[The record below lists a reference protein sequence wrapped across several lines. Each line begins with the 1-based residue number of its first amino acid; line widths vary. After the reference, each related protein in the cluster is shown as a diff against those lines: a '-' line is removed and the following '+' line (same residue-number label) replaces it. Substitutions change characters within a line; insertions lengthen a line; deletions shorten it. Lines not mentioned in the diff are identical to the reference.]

1 MNISKRR
8 ILTNAFFKSRLSYCL
23 LVWMCHNRANNIRL
37 NRLQERCLGMIYS
50 DKRSSFETLLEKGS
64 PISIHNQIFISSD
77 SCNRNYKIK
86 NDLSSFIVTKLFEQR
101 NEQYYDLRNNPQL
114 TRLPTRTVCHGS
126 ESISFLGLKFK
137 TFYQKVN
144 NAISI
149 GAFNIQLKK
158 MEAWKLA
165 VPALQGLCSNGRFC
179 LRKFR

>member
-1 MNISKRR
+1 MKHCWKKAALFLFTIKSSHLQ
-8 ILTNAFFKSRLSYCL
+8 ILATE
-23 LVWMCHNRANNIRL
+23 M
-37 NRLQERCLGMIYS
+37 
-50 DKRSSFETLLEKGS
+50 
-64 PISIHNQIFISSD
+64 
-77 SCNRNYKIK
+77 YKIK

-126 ESISFLGLKFK
+126 ESISFLGLKFR

-149 GAFNIQLKK
+149 GAFNIQIKK